1 MGRFRT
7 AIILLTAAVV
17 LLGVTAGPAQATRL
31 LRVSASM
38 STHYPAQ
45 YSYVTPKVK
54 ARDQYGKPISGVK
67 CVFTWHYK
75 TTTPVVTKYTGSTGV
90 ASCSRNIGRA
100 TKGYKVAISIRC
112 TWKGQVKTCSTWFTP
127 H

>member
-31 LRVSASM
+31 LRVSASI

-45 YSYVTPKVK
+45 NSYVTPKVK
-54 ARDQYGKPISGVK
+54 AHDQYGKPIGGVK
-67 CVFTWHYK
+67 CVFRWHYK
-75 TTTPVVTKYTGSTGV
+75 TTTPVVTRYTNSNGV
-90 ASCSRNIGRA
+90 ATCTRAISRA
-100 TKGYKVAISIRC
+100 TKGYKVVINIKCS
-112 TWKGQVKTCSTWFTP
+112 WSGQVVNRSTWFIP
-127 H
+127 Q